1 MSGWTIAKS
10 PRCFSISSMSGARG
24 PRPCW
29 RIESS
34 SVRVR
39 SVAPR
44 RRVRAAIACL
54 ELGVRPVVAATS
66 QQAEDAVLA
75 AADAAEDVHAAI
87 FFDERGLTELLLRR
101 RRRRVCSASPL
112 LLGAR
117 RAGEA
122 AVGVSPFW
130 KFRHHPS
137 RYSTHAL
144 NSRFFSTSVLSHHV
158 GTTASQAA
166 ASRVPKV
173 NDFLK
178 VICQTARSTLADP
191 KKASA
196 LVAKPKESAEGTAAL
211 WHVPASAEQP
221 LLANCTRPQT
231 CDRHPA
237 NLAITG
243 KGL

>member
-1 MSGWTIAKS
+1 
-10 PRCFSISSMSGARG
+10 MSGARG

-101 RRRRVCSASPL
+101 RVCSASPL

-122 AVGVSPFW
+122 AVGRV
-130 KFRHHPS
+130 
-137 RYSTHAL
+137 
-144 NSRFFSTSVLSHHV
+144 SVLEIQTSPEPVLH
-158 GTTASQAA
+158 
-166 ASRVPKV
+166 SRAEFAVLQHERFITPRGH
-173 NDFLK
+173 DRQPGRRLK
-178 VICQTARSTLADP
+178 ST
-191 KKASA
+191 KSERFS
-196 LVAKPKESAEGTAAL
+196 ESNMPNGQKY
-211 WHVPASAEQP
+211 P
-221 LLANCTRPQT
+221 R
-231 CDRHPA
+231 
-237 NLAITG
+237 
-243 KGL
+243 